1 MAGAAVGVV
10 ASTAAVT
17 KLQSK
22 RLDAGGVLL
31 HNALVGR
38 DDPTSLTRQE
48 VVDIGQRYASQL
60 PSGMCCSKEC
70 VKLRAEHLLQHQG
83 LSAMQILDV
92 WCLIL
97 DLTPLIALKASEHEM
112 FIVSAAHGAPSH
124 CGCSCFERFAS
135 TCLV

>member
-1 MAGAAVGVV
+1 MAGAALGVV

-70 VKLRAEHLLQHQG
+70 VDVG
-83 LSAMQILDV
+83 NIYSSILDSIQCRY
-92 WCLIL
+92 WM
-97 DLTPLIALKASEHEM
+97 S
-112 FIVSAAHGAPSH
+112 GA
-124 CGCSCFERFAS
+124 
-135 TCLV
+135 

>member
-48 VVDIGQRYASQL
+48 VVDIGQRYAYQL
-60 PSGMCCSKEC
+60 LSGMCCSKQF
-70 VKLRAEHLLQHQG
+70 VNVRAEGLLKHLDCVQCKFWM
-83 LSAMQILDV
+83 S
-92 WCLIL
+92 
-97 DLTPLIALKASEHEM
+97 
-112 FIVSAAHGAPSH
+112 GA
-124 CGCSCFERFAS
+124 
-135 TCLV
+135 